1 MSFSALAYPCT
12 CDPGVSRTGR
22 IGGVSSFFLIL
33 FLPPLCRKI
42 SYRNRPI
49 VDESIEECTQEMAT
63 KYNPCLAKD
72 DAKTY
77 LETYNC
83 EYIKSPK
90 PTRFERAMVSAIM
103 RLLS

>member
-1 MSFSALAYPCT
+1 MRPRGLS
-12 CDPGVSRTGR
+12 DRRIEGVS
-22 IGGVSSFFLIL
+22 FFTHLISPPLL
-33 FLPPLCRKI
+33 FLPAWEISHRK
-42 SYRNRPI
+42 RPI